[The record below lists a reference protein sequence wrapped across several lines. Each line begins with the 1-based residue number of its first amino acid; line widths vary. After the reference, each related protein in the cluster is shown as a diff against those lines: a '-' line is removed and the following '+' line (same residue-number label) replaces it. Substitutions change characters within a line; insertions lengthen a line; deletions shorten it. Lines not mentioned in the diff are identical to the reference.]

1 MQAYNDNNEIV
12 ASNIPPL
19 QGVALQYKPT
29 LDNLLSFVHN
39 QECTHK
45 KTYTKGETNPQHI
58 LQCMNQKAF
67 GVTDPALDANPT
79 LATANSLEYWKK
91 ALSFFMPN
99 RLIIWLSGRNEGS
112 PTQSIEVNNLI
123 KRVRKKEVR
132 KQGVAP
138 QCQCAMTE
146 A

>member
-45 KTYTKGETNPQHI
+45 KTYTKGETNP
-58 LQCMNQKAF
+58 
-67 GVTDPALDANPT
+67 PAYPT
-79 LATANSLEYWKK
+79 VHES
-91 ALSFFMPN
+91 
-99 RLIIWLSGRNEGS
+99 EG
-112 PTQSIEVNNLI
+112 L
-123 KRVRKKEVR
+123 R
-132 KQGVAP
+132 
-138 QCQCAMTE
+138 CH
-146 A
+146 